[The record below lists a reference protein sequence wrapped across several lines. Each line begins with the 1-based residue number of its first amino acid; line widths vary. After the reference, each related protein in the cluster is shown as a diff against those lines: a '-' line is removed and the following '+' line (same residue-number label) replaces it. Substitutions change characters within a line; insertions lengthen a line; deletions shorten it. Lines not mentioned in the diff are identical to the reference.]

1 MPPERG
7 AAHRQYNAI
16 AGSIHTIYS
25 DAMKRTALIALL
37 AGILAVNIEALLAS
51 TTPASAWWIG
61 FLVLMPLGLGVLVWQ
76 GIRWSGMA
84 CVIYGTVG
92 LALDLA
98 TAVQILTKDSD
109 VFRQVL
115 SSVVSGLLNFLLTL
129 FGGRSFLDVFRGPQ
143 PQGSPPPNPPSPS

>member
-1 MPPERG
+1 
-7 AAHRQYNAI
+7 
-16 AGSIHTIYS
+16 
-25 DAMKRTALIALL
+25 MKRTSLIALL
-37 AGILAVNIEALLAS
+37 AGILAINIEALIAS
-51 TTPASAWWIG
+51 TTPAGAWWIG

-76 GIRWSGMA
+76 GIRWSGMV

-115 SSVVSGLLNFLLTL
+115 SSVVSGLLNFLLTV
-129 FGGRSFLDVFRGPQ
+129 FGGRSFLDVFRGPL
-143 PQGSPPPNPPSPS
+143 PQESPPPNPPSPS